1 MQALESLRNASPIL
15 IAGLCI
21 GIACLV
27 TILMTR
33 SRKVTIVCMQI
44 LLSVTLVFVLYS
56 AIFVLYIGGQPSS
69 TTSSTTTTTTTEGS
83 ASDDDDAGAS
93 DSAAPTTP

>member
-21 GIACLV
+21 GMACLV

-33 SRKVTIVCMQI
+33 SRKVTIICMQI

-56 AIFVLYIGGQPSS
+56 AIFVLYVGGQPSS
-69 TTSSTTTTTTTEGS
+69 TTSSTSTTTEES
-83 ASDDDDAGAS
+83 AADDAAGAS